1 MDKDLEAACVA
12 LNGVAQAVL
21 NAWGGDTTYTESFG
35 WFSPAVTRSD
45 LAELAQ
51 SLAADIRSTQAEELD
66 PKIKQL
72 VIDLPRRLQILQAN
86 TIPQIPSGNG
96 GQAIS
101 AYVATMQLIRA
112 TVLPAIGWQ
121 VIPDPKS
128 LPPALA
134 RRVRAAQAELDQ
146 IAPDIGDLSKKIHD
160 IQTAHQIADTLP
172 IDLQALAE
180 AKDKLSRASSEG
192 VLTEERIKKAWI
204 QSEEYLESTKKS
216 HEEAAK
222 LIEQCEA
229 AYQITTTKGLA
240 GAFDQRA
247 SRLGLSM
254 WAWVV
259 GLVVALG
266 IGSLIGAH
274 RLEVL
279 SAALQAPTPNW
290 GGIVIQVVLSLLSVG
305 APLWFAWLATKQIG
319 QRFKLAEDYA
329 FKASVA
335 KAYEGYR
342 KEAARIDPD
351 FEHRLFGSALAR
363 LDEAPLR
370 LVETST
376 HGSPWHEA
384 ANSEAVRRAMHAMP
398 ELQDKVLALLREAV
412 QATASAVGGRKSVG
426 EKKSEDA
433 VSEKK

>member
-12 LNGVAQAVL
+12 LDGVAQAIMNV
-21 NAWGGDTTYTESFG
+21 WGGETTSTESFG
-35 WFSPAVTRSD
+35 WFSPAVTRTD

-51 SLAADIRSTQAEELD
+51 SLAADIRSTQAEALD
-66 PKIKQL
+66 PKLNKL
-72 VIDLPRRLQILQAN
+72 VVDLPRRLQILQAN

-101 AYVATMQLIRA
+101 AYIATMQLIRA
-112 TVLPAIGWQ
+112 TLLPAIGWQ
-121 VIPDPKS
+121 IIPDPKS

-146 IAPDIGDLSKKIHD
+146 MAPALGDLSNKIHD
-160 IQTAHQIADTLP
+160 IQTAHQVADTLP
-172 IDLQALAE
+172 LDLQALAE
-180 AKDKLSRASSEG
+180 ARDKLSRASSEG
-192 VLTEERIKKAWI
+192 VLTEERLKKAWLE
-204 QSEEYLESTKKS
+204 SEQYLERTKKS

-222 LIEQCEA
+222 LIAQCEA

-247 SRLGLSM
+247 SRLGWSIG
-254 WAWVV
+254 AWVV
-259 GLVVALG
+259 GLIAALG

-279 SAALQAPTPNW
+279 STALQSPTPNW
-290 GGIVIQVVLSLLSVG
+290 GGIFIQIVLSLLSVG

-384 ANSEAVRRAMHAMP
+384 ANSEAVRRAMDTMP
-398 ELQDKVLALLREAV
+398 ELRDKVLSLLQETV
-412 QATASAVGGRKSVG
+412 QATASAVGRRKNSG
-426 EKKSEDA
+426 EKRPTETVLEA
-433 VSEKK
+433 E

>member
-12 LNGVAQAVL
+12 LEGVAQTLMNV
-21 NAWGGDTTYTESFG
+21 WGGDTTYTESFG
-35 WFSPAVTRSD
+35 WFAPAVTRSD

-51 SLAADIRSTQAEELD
+51 SLAVEIRSTQAETLD
-66 PKIKQL
+66 PKIKKL
-72 VIDLPRRLQILQAN
+72 VLDLPRRLQVLQAQ
-86 TIPQIPSGNG
+86 TIPQIPSGSG
-96 GQAIS
+96 GQAIA
-101 AYVATMQLIRA
+101 AYVVTMQLIRA
-112 TVLPAIGWQ
+112 TLLPAIGWQ

-134 RRVRAAQAELDQ
+134 RRVRAAQAELDK
-146 IAPDIGDLSKKIHD
+146 IVPDLGDLSKKIHD
-160 IQTAHQIADTLP
+160 IQTAHQVADTLP

-180 AKDKLSRASSEG
+180 ARDKLSRASSES
-192 VLTEERIKKAWI
+192 VLTEERLKSALL
-204 QSEEYLESTKKS
+204 QSEQYMEGTKKI
-216 HEEAAK
+216 HEEATK
-222 LIEQCEA
+222 LIAQCEA

-247 SRLGLSM
+247 SRLGWSM
-254 WAWVV
+254 WAWVA
-259 GLVVALG
+259 GLITALG
-266 IGSLIGAH
+266 FGSAIGAH

-279 SAALQAPTPNW
+279 SAALQSPSPNW
-290 GGIVIQVVLSLLSVG
+290 GGIVTQIVLSLLSVG

-370 LVETST
+370 LVETGT

-384 ANSEAVRRAMHAMP
+384 ANSEAVRRAMDSMP
-398 ELQDKVLALLREAV
+398 ELRDKVVALLQEAV
-412 QATASAVGGRKSVG
+412 QTSASVLGRRKGAG
-426 EKKSEDA
+426 EVRSTEAEPK
-433 VSEKK
+433 